1 MDNNNRIKVIM
12 MDTKELTDYLTKLM
26 ITKTANHNISNPDNQ
41 YYPSNFR
48 ELGRTIKILAKQEN
62 KELYKENEKQINKII
77 PNLDLVYINVKI
89 EDEVRKAWKLL

>member
-26 ITKTANHNISNPDNQ
+26 ITKTVEHNISNPDNQ